1 MRAARGMEPTEGSQ
15 REVWNPIGSG
25 IPQLPLVENYAAV
38 GTVQYCI
45 WAVYRFIIT
54 VSTVVHIY
62 NQEKYFTIFFIHN
75 SLEIVTLGPRWA
87 SLL

>member
-38 GTVQYCI
+38 GTVLYTM
-45 WAVYRFIIT
+45 YRGC
-54 VSTVVHIY
+54 V
-62 NQEKYFTIFFIHN
+62 
-75 SLEIVTLGPRWA
+75 
-87 SLL
+87 